1 MCGHEKHGVLDALV
15 TSMRVLAVIPLMTGF
30 GREHERIGMFG
41 ASDFPGHLR
50 AWQPFEFVAVRLA
63 GNRFHLELRPQ

>member
-1 MCGHEKHGVLDALV
+1 LERFVVCGHEKHGVLDALV

-50 AWQPFEFVAVRLA
+50 AWQ
-63 GNRFHLELRPQ
+63 HLSLRPSDLPATASI